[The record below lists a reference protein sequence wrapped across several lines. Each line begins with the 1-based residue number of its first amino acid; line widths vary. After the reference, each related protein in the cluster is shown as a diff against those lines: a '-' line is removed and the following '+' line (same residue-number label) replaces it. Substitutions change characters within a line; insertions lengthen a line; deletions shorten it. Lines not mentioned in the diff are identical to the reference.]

1 MGAITGTDISN
12 RTVRVFSL
20 ESTPDME
27 VALAVRISM
36 SIPLFFTAA
45 KGIFVEKRNW
55 DMLLHQLQTRFGWK
69 KTEY

>member
-1 MGAITGTDISN
+1 
-12 RTVRVFSL
+12 
-20 ESTPDME
+20 ME

-55 DMLLHQLQTRFGWK
+55 DDAVAPIADAIRLEENGVLGQASDSFLRKERKHEIL
-69 KTEY
+69 

>member
-1 MGAITGTDISN
+1 
-12 RTVRVFSL
+12 
-20 ESTPDME
+20 ME

-36 SIPLFFTAA
+36 SIPLFFTAT